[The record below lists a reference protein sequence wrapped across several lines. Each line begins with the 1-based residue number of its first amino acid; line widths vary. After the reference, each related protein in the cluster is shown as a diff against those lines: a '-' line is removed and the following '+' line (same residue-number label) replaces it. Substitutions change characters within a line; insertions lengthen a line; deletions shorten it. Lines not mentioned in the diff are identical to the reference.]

1 VELLAGASM
10 FVVLLWLA
18 VVVLVIASFWIVF
31 TKAGHPGWAC
41 LIPIYNV
48 IVLLQIARKP
58 LWWIILM
65 IIPLVNIVIGILV
78 VIEIAKNF
86 GKSAGFGIG
95 MLFLPFVFY
104 PILAWSDARY
114 QPQT

>member
-1 VELLAGASM
+1 MNLFLIVMLAI
-10 FVVLLWLA
+10 
-18 VVVLVIASFWIVF
+18 VVLVIAAFWTVF
-31 TKAGHPGWAC
+31 TKAGQPGWAC
-41 LIPIYNV
+41 IVPIYNI

-65 IIPLVNIVIGILV
+65 LIPLVNIVIGILV

-95 MLFLPFVFY
+95 LLFLPFIFY
-104 PILAWSDARY
+104 PMLAWGDARY